1 MQSQYRTSEPLE
13 SRVDLHERFSTN
25 RLGWHP
31 WVIGR
36 IARHLTGEVLEVGCG
51 TAALWSKTD
60 QALPELKRL
69 VLADYSTAMATAARD
84 NTLGI
89 PGDRACVVAD
99 AQRLPFP
106 DGAFDA
112 VLCFHML
119 YDVVDIDAALAE
131 IARVVRPEGVV
142 LFSTNGRE
150 HLKELD
156 ELVARHMPGAG
167 WPDGLAQFTLE
178 NAQEVLSGFFRE
190 VELEV
195 YPDGLVVTEVLPLL
209 RWARGVPG
217 APHDLSEFEK
227 AVRRMMSTRGAR
239 DSLRVPGYRDRP
251 LRSAF
256 ARGSHAPGRGCG
268 PDLDSR
274 AGCSRPRCSPPA
286 WASPGGG
293 QLRRD
298 ACEALRERVEEESRR
313 VGSRESPRRCS
324 SRSRSS
330 ERTMAPQASLRA

>member
-1 MQSQYRTSEPLE
+1 MQVSDGEHGNMNQPVQRQYRTSEPLE

-36 IARHLTGEVLEVGCG
+36 IARHLSGEVLEVGCG

-84 NTLGI
+84 NTLGV

-131 IARVVRPEGVV
+131 IARVLRPEGVV
-142 LFSTNGRE
+142 LFSTNGKE

-167 WPDGLAQFTLE
+167 WPDSLAQFTLE

-195 YPDGLVVTEVLPLL
+195 YPDSLVVTEVPPLL

-217 APHDLSEFEK
+217 APLDVSEFEK
-227 AVRRMMSTRGAR
+227 AVRRMMS
-239 DSLRVPGYRDRP
+239 
-251 LRSAF
+251 
-256 ARGSHAPGRGCG
+256 
-268 PDLDSR
+268 SR
-274 AGCSRPRCSPPA
+274 AGLHVTKSSGLLLARGLVRQVKTQPGHPFESR
-286 WASPGGG
+286 SPG
-293 QLRRD
+293 RR
-298 ACEALRERVEEESRR
+298 
-313 VGSRESPRRCS
+313 
-324 SRSRSS
+324 
-330 ERTMAPQASLRA
+330 